1 MEMHDSVAVEG
12 INFYVLDPYQSVM
25 ARDNAISRRTA
36 LKLTGAATATAL
48 VAGCSDDDDNG
59 NGNGDEEGESFD
71 IEPGTTIVLYGDT
84 AGWEGV
90 EPSEIDG
97 VQNPT
102 LVLEE
107 GEEYEI
113 GWEEGDGQSHNIEIR
128 DEDDQVVDDLA
139 TDETNDTEP
148 DDQFIDFEA
157 SEEMVDYVC
166 LPHDTAMRGSIEVE

>member
-1 MEMHDSVAVEG
+1 METHDSVAVEG
-12 INFYVLDPYQSVM
+12 INFYVLNPYPSVM
-25 ARDNAISRRTA
+25 ARDNPISRRTA
-36 LKLTGAATATAL
+36 LKVTGAAAATAL

-59 NGNGDEEGESFD
+59 NGDEEEESF
-71 IEPGTTIVLYGDT
+71 EMEAGERIVLYGDT

-128 DEDDQVVDDLA
+128 DADDQVVDDLA

-148 DDQFIDFEA
+148 DDQFLEFEA